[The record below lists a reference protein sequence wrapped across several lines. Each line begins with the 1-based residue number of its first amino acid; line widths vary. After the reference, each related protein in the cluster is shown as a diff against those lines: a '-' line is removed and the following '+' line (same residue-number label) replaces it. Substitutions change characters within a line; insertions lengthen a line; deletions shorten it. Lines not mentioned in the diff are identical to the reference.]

1 MSSTTT
7 QFAKDK
13 GSNLKGVP
21 FAVSTPFVSD
31 PGADIVLRSCDKH
44 EFRARKA
51 ILSFASSFFNDMF
64 SLPQPTER
72 ESEISTDDPIELSET
87 GRVIDALLRY
97 CYPLPNP
104 PIEDIVFADLV
115 LRAAE
120 KYDITIAV
128 SGVIA
133 VIHDHRLARPD
144 FLLFLYRRACQCDLQ
159 SETEARDYAWDCL
172 KLSYPLL
179 VKYGQGSPLDNT
191 LPHLIEYYHGVC
203 GRVADRVS
211 NFYHISSLPTS
222 KRMWGPCSTCN
233 VSEGSSEPTW
243 WKDSLSSMVQ
253 KIYKNGPRSGSDICP
268 KPGIYSLKCL
278 ICLRT
283 ILQYWDSF
291 REELNNTL
299 EEEAKSV
306 YQIYFTRLLSELT
319 RLNCLILLKRLSS
332 SFLGKKPRSD

>member
-72 ESEISTDDPIELSET
+72 ESEISMDDPIELSET

-133 VIHDHRLARPD
+133 VIHDQRLARPD
-144 FLLFLYRRACQCDLQ
+144 FLLFLYRRACDLQ

-191 LPHLIEYYHGVC
+191 LPHLIEYHHGVC
-203 GRVADRVS
+203 VQVAHRVS
-211 NFYHISSLPTS
+211 NFHHISSLPDS
-222 KRMWGPCSTCN
+222 KYMWRRCSTCN
-233 VSEGSSEPTW
+233 ASEGSSEPTW
-243 WKDSLSSMVQ
+243 WKDSLSLIVQ
-253 KIYKNGPRSGSDICP
+253 EIYKNGPRSGSDICR

-278 ICLRT
+278 SCLRN

-306 YQIYFTRLLSELT
+306 
-319 RLNCLILLKRLSS
+319 
-332 SFLGKKPRSD
+332 